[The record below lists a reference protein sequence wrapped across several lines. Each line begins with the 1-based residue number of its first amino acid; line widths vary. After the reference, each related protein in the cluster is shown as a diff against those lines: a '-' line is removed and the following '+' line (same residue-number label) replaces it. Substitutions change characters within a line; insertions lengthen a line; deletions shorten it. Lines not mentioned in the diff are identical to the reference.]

1 MNRLQLSDYIVFI
14 VYFVIVA
21 GYGYYVYQ
29 KKKKKSVS
37 ASHDYF
43 LAEGSL
49 TWWAIGASLIA
60 SNISAEQFI
69 GMSGNGYF
77 VGIAV
82 AAYEWIAA
90 VALIIIA
97 VWFMPVY
104 LKNKIY
110 TMPQF
115 LKQRYNE
122 TVSLIMAIFWLL
134 LYIFVNLTSILYLGA
149 IAISGLVGPQ
159 YLHTILVALA
169 VFSLIITLGGMKV
182 IGYTDVIQVA
192 VLIIGGFATIYFA
205 LTIVSER
212 FGLGSDA
219 WAGFTA
225 LMDRAPDHFHMIL
238 DKPNDATVNAALGGD
253 AAAQN
258 TIDKYLILPGIAMY
272 FAGQWIVNLNYW
284 GCNQYITQRA
294 LGADLQT
301 ARKGILFAGFLKLMM
316 PIIVMLPGI
325 AAFVLHENGHLEG
338 LRGMDDAYSA
348 ILGFLPSGLK
358 GLAIAALTA
367 AIVAS
372 LAGKLNSIAT
382 IYTLD
387 IHMKYFRKRKAASD
401 DGVPSTAVAGGG
413 LPLPSG
419 VNEGVDA
426 DGHSA
431 APEGDEKNM
440 VWTGKVVAFV
450 SIFVA
455 VIFEWEDLLG
465 IGGKGGFTFIQEYTG
480 FISPGVFA
488 MFILGMFWKRTTGT
502 AAVVGLITGL
512 FMSIFF
518 KLWAVP
524 LFGAETLLYS
534 AFPTTVDGNVVYQI
548 PFLINMGWAF
558 FFTMLVMVSISLAGP
573 KVNPKAFALDKE
585 MFKVKPS
592 VMAMIVATLLI
603 LAAIYIK
610 FW

>member
-1 MNRLQLSDYIVFI
+1 MNSLQPIDFIVFL

-21 GYGYYVYQ
+21 SYGYWVYNR
-29 KKKKKSVS
+29 KKKAAVT

-77 VGIAV
+77 VGISV
-82 AAYEWIAA
+82 AAYEWLAA
-90 VALIIIA
+90 LALIIIA

-104 LKNKIY
+104 LKNRIY

-115 LKQRYNE
+115 LKTRYNE

-134 LYIFVNLTSILYLGA
+134 LYVFVNLTSILYLGA
-149 IAISGLVGPQ
+149 IAISGLIGPE
-159 YLHTILVALA
+159 YLHTVMLALA
-169 VFSLIITLGGMKV
+169 VFALIITLGGMKV

-205 LTIVSER
+205 LTIVSEK
-212 FGLGSDA
+212 FGLGRDA
-219 WAGFTA
+219 IAGFKT
-225 LMDRAPDHFHMIL
+225 LMNHTPDHFKMIL
-238 DKPNDATVNAALGGD
+238 PKPDVATVNAAVGGD
-253 AAAQN
+253 VAAQSS
-258 TIDKYLILPGIAMY
+258 IDKYLILPGITMY

-325 AAFVLHENGHLEG
+325 AAYVLHTSGNLPG

-372 LAGKLNSIAT
+372 LAGKLNSIGT
-382 IYTLD
+382 IFTLD
-387 IHMKYFRKRKAASD
+387 IYMKYFKKHDVHAAN
-401 DGVPSTAVAGGG
+401 TARAVAAE
-413 LPLPSG
+413 SG
-419 VNEGVDA
+419 TAHVEKTTD
-426 DGHSA
+426 S
-431 APEGDEKNM
+431 DEKQM
-440 VWTGKVVAFV
+440 VWTGRIVAL
-450 SIFVA
+450 VA
-455 VIFEWEDLLG
+455 IILAIAFEWKDFLG

-488 MFILGMFWKRTTGT
+488 MFILGMFWKRTTGS
-502 AAVVGLITGL
+502 AAVAGLLTGL
-512 FMSIFF
+512 AMSIFF
-518 KLWAVP
+518 KLYAVP
-524 LFGAETLLYS
+524 LFGHETLLYT
-534 AFPTTVDGNVVYQI
+534 AFPTIEDGKQVWRI

-558 FFTMLVMVSISLAGP
+558 FFTMVVMVSISLAGP
-573 KVNPKAFALDKE
+573 RVNPKAFALDRQ
-585 MFKVKPS
+585 MFKLKPS
-592 VMAMIVATLLI
+592 VVAMIVTTVLI
-603 LAAIYIK
+603 LTAIYAK